1 MISYVTLVFG
11 DWRWVNRGKTAHSKW
26 YQNEVIKMYQIYSLL
41 TIVVLLWGITM
52 WASIPEEE
60 EDRRY

>member
-1 MISYVTLVFG
+1 MISYVTLVLR
-11 DWRWVNRGKTAHSKW
+11 DWRWVNRGKTANSKC
-26 YQNEVIKMYQIYSLL
+26 YQSEVINMYQIYSLL
-41 TIVVLLWGITM
+41 TIIVLLWGITM

>member
-1 MISYVTLVFG
+1 MSEQ
-11 DWRWVNRGKTAHSKW
+11 RQTAHSKW
-26 YQNEVIKMYQIYSLL
+26 YQSEVIKMYQIYSLL
-41 TIVVLLWGITM
+41 TIIVLLWGITM